1 MCQESEALRKRA
13 DDLAER
19 NLELERLL
27 ATATAAAKPLPVERW
42 LVHRYACDGFGAD
55 KDVRQ
60 QRAMTAYV
68 HCCRRSRRRDGRQ
81 WVEAARPAD
90 GEELVEGSAIS
101 RGARVALQSNDEK

>member
-1 MCQESEALRKRA
+1 MSQESEASEGLRKRA

-27 ATATAAAKPLPVERW
+27 ATATATAAVKPLPVERW

-55 KDVRQ
+55 KGVRQ
-60 QRAMTAYV
+60 QRANAAYV

-101 RGARVALQSNDEK
+101 RGAA